1 MPPSRAVPG
10 ARPQRRQDVTWLGP
24 SWWAPGGGRG
34 CAQGDVCPQGLSAP
48 EGRTL
53 PAQTVCSGPS
63 PWGSGRG
70 APSSGR
76 GWSLRLHILVFN
88 PPAASSQRLPRK
100 AAPREPP
107 SGSPSFSRVTSEP
120 PKPWREDLKTQGRS
134 QASLF
139 RARRKLVCF
148 GFAFFFKSRQE
159 LTSANQS
166 LKP

>member
-1 MPPSRAVPG
+1 MKDVS
-10 ARPQRRQDVTWLGP
+10 VTWLGP

-120 PKPWREDLKTQGRS
+120 PKPWREDLKTHPGKGLDLKQLIPPLQRVGPQGRVPS
-134 QASLF
+134 RSAG
-139 RARRKLVCF
+139 RAWQPPVPVAPRKED
-148 GFAFFFKSRQE
+148 FK
-159 LTSANQS
+159 
-166 LKP
+166 